1 MNAMQRKLHLCLA
14 VVLLAIGLP
23 ASAQKTY
30 DVINYDFDTT
40 YVDGV
45 FGAEPLSIPM
55 YEADITSSTRSYV
68 GLDTITGWTP
78 AGGDGTA
85 PVATE
90 GLAGGILKYGT
101 GAWIDYTTYTVPS
114 TSPNGTSH
122 ALALAA
128 AIGGN
133 TVQYTSNQELTL
145 MPGEYTMSVW
155 VYNSSGEGKDNIGT
169 ANVTNLIGLVD
180 ADGNFVADADEAD
193 IASSYTTYTLDEWTE
208 DVITFTIA
216 TPTTAY
222 ISLGYTSPASSS
234 FGAPHLF
241 IDQVTITNA
250 SFVTSDIAGNYYLR
264 TLVDGE
270 YKYLTE
276 GADWATRAILADT
289 TAYATPLVLNSYNAQ
304 EGYFTFFFPHNG
316 DYFFNG
322 DGSYWGT
329 SDFWCDNSYNNVYYL
344 AEQDGKYAIMLTSS
358 TDYYGTFIYP
368 DGDATSTYAGS
379 TTGTYVNFGGEY
391 DDAFVW
397 ELVPWDEFIEEE
409 IDPVYDQAIVD
420 QAEPWGLVVETADE
434 VLSFLD
440 KLSTTDIELTSDY
453 SDATAFTANTYELYN
468 DAAQT
473 IGSYVS
479 QTVTLDHG
487 FYKLTAQA
495 LQRIAW
501 NGTGDGGRAPFYLR
515 AYSSDNEVKVL
526 LPSLLDDGGSTY
538 TGGSYYTYDG
548 LNYANNTTFA
558 LYAFDTRKAY
568 INELYF
574 VVEGDATEVTIDFC
588 KYIQGYNG
596 NWMCYKNFTLE
607 RYDLDFD
614 YEITAVVPQDEEEVG
629 CLYVLEYTIANG
641 ENDID
646 AVYPNYDY
654 EDDIV
659 VYDSEG
665 NVVTTGSLLSISGCT
680 FTIQLDEVVDDYG
693 TYTVEIPAYLFGDDD
708 ADKSGFASG
717 HANPTTTFTYTIT
730 ADKAHEGFS
739 INPIDVAPE
748 EGKTYGSLD
757 GFTLSSETGTL
768 SLNGSKVA
776 TLYDG
781 DGNAVATGTLTANED
796 GSISIELD
804 ETIVASGVYTLVIPR
819 EALKVTDST
828 VDLNESVL
836 VYKLQYVYV
845 VDGSCNITFDPE
857 EEVTTTGLSV
867 ITATFNEVDAV
878 IVESNNEYIEGA
890 YFYIYTDAEC
900 TTKKTKADGTDN
912 YAYVTPNVFGD
923 SSEDPGKTYS
933 VLNDVENPSN
943 VLTLTLAEDITTAG
957 TYYIVIDT
965 DDGKHADETTVLLYN
980 WDASTTTNGGWT
992 VSEMQQDYVA
1002 VFVVGIVGDITLTA
1016 TDPEADATVA
1026 TLTDLCFSS
1035 DDATIYANYNFDASQ
1050 IVLTNNTTGNTYSA
1064 SSLSTMR
1071 GGGIVISFD
1080 EAVTET
1086 GEYTLSIPEGA
1097 AGDLDAY
1104 YAGFEVGHVNAA
1116 AEFSYTVTGPY
1127 ADYTITPSVG
1137 TYNALSE
1144 FTLSNSTGTIV
1155 FNWWGYN
1162 PYILDSEGT
1171 KTYIKGD
1178 DYLTQNEDG
1187 SITLTLADEI
1197 VAAGTYTLVIP
1208 SYCIS
1213 VGNDGTEGE
1222 ADSDYETITYDI
1234 TYNYVVDGTLNVTFD
1249 PEDGS
1254 TVQGLDEITVTFND
1268 METVTCEGTMIGVN
1282 ETYYYIYTDETL
1294 ENKVFQS
1301 NGNANYAVATTSST
1315 DDNTLVLTL
1324 AEDITEEGTYY
1335 IVITGSN
1342 TILNG
1347 GDLELTEDIVASF
1360 TIYDPYKLYLDIEV
1374 EASDPTAGDVE
1385 YVESSILFHVVSDIA
1400 VYIVNDANYDAS
1412 GIIVY
1417 DADGNAV
1424 TYGTA
1429 LTMEEGIANYFTVEL
1444 ADVITENGD
1453 YTIVLPEAIVGDED
1467 ADRTSFAY
1475 GHANYEQSFTFSVT
1489 PKYYFKVAGAY
1500 QYLQRAGNWGTE
1512 LTLGSVGTLFTKVD
1526 EDSTFYLTTSDAV
1539 AAGSS
1544 NIYVTGPTSA
1554 YVDASSG
1561 AASWSLEDAG
1571 DGTYYIVNSNGN
1583 YLCGSYYEDTS
1594 YGYAYYYI
1602 GEATSTDDAPAFELI
1617 SRTEY
1622 IESLSARL
1630 DDQAATA
1637 AAAAGLSATTVEEL
1651 EAAVAEYE
1659 ATDVAISYDDFAAIY
1674 TNGATDIYAAAAIS
1688 DPTIEVYNG
1697 CGGAEQTIS
1706 GLAAGL
1712 YKVTLNAMSRAF
1724 LISSYESNAA
1734 LAGFSSDAAFIYA
1747 NDAVDQT
1754 AFYGDYEDYLD
1765 VNSISDFISAAEEGA
1780 YEKTLYVYV
1789 ADGEDLTIGFEAP
1802 YRTNYEASWTI
1813 TGNWTVT
1820 LLADVDTSISS
1831 ISINADG
1838 TFEPT
1843 AVYSVSGQLIRTQ
1856 ATSLEGLPQGI
1867 YIVNGQ
1873 KMLVK

>member
-30 DVINYDFDTT
+30 YVINYDFDTT

-78 AGGDGTA
+78 VDGTGT
-85 PVATE
+85 PVTTE

-133 TVQYTSNQELTL
+133 TVQYTSNQVLTL

-180 ADGNFVADADEAD
+180 ADGNFVTDADEAD
-193 IASSYTTYTLDEWTE
+193 IVSSYTTYELDQWTE

-276 GADWATRAILADT
+276 GADWATRAIVADP
-289 TAYATPLVLNSYNAQ
+289 AYATPFVLTSYDAA
-304 EGYFTFFFPHNG
+304 EGTFLFAFPHNECSLYG
-316 DYFFNG
+316 GY
-322 DGSYWGT
+322 SA
-329 SDFWCDNSYNNVYYL
+329 SDIWCDRLYDNTFYL
-344 AEQDGKYAIMLTSS
+344 AEKDGEYAIMVAGSVT
-358 TDYYGTFIYP
+358 YYGYFLN
-368 DGDATSTYAGS
+368 ATGEASTVYSNSQGS
-379 TTGTYVNFGGEY
+379 RTGTYVANDGAY
-391 DDAFVW
+391 ADAFVW
-397 ELVPWDEFIEEE
+397 ELVEIEDFYEEE

-440 KLSTTDIELTSDY
+440 KLSTTSYTLEY
-453 SDATAFTANTYELYN
+453 SYSSVTEHWG
-468 DAAQT
+468 
-473 IGSYVS
+473 GSYDMS
-479 QTVTLDHG
+479 AINSYDAQTVTLDNG
-487 FYKLTAQA
+487 YYKLSANA
-495 LQRIAW
+495 FQRIGGNAD
-501 NGTGDGGRAPFYLR
+501 DGYNLRAPIYLR
-515 AYSSDNEVKVL
+515 AFWGGDDTDTVRVL
-526 LPSLLDDGGSTY
+526 IPSVYDEPNSYDYYYDYTANGGY
-538 TGGSYYTYDG
+538 IC
-548 LNYANNTTFA
+548 NNVTSA
-558 LYAFDTRKAY
+558 GIAFSNGQFE
-568 INELYF
+568 NELYF
-574 VVEGDATEVTIDFC
+574 YVEEDGTEITIDFY
-588 KYIQGYNG
+588 KYVYGQDGD
-596 NWMCYKNFTLE
+596 NWLCWQDFTLE

-665 NVVTTGSLLSISGCT
+665 NVVTTGSLLSISGST

-739 INPIDVAPE
+739 IDPIDVAPE

-768 SLNGSKVA
+768 SLNGSEVA

-819 EALKVTDST
+819 EALKVTDTT

-857 EEVTTTGLSV
+857 EEVTYPGALSV

-890 YFYIYTDAEC
+890 YFYIYSDAEC
-900 TTKKTKADGTDN
+900 TTKVTKADGTDN

-923 SSEDPGKTYS
+923 SSQDPGKTYS
-933 VLNDVENPSN
+933 KLNDVENPSN
-943 VLTLTLAEDITTAG
+943 VLTLTLAEEITEAG

-992 VSEMQQDYVA
+992 ESEMQQDYVA
-1002 VFVVGIVGDITLTA
+1002 VFVIGIVAYNDITLTSA
-1016 TDPEADATVA
+1016 DPEDEASVAVLSEILIAADESVYLNPSLSDYGI
-1026 TLTDLCFSS
+1026 TLTLGSTTYTPSSVYNARGSIGIEFDEAITDAGQYTLNIPAGVVCDL
-1035 DDATIYANYNFDASQ
+1035 D
-1050 IVLTNNTTGNTYSA
+1050 TYSA
-1064 SSLSTMR
+1064 IL
-1071 GGGIVISFD
+1071 GGSELGEQHFNAEASF
-1080 EAVTET
+1080 T
-1086 GEYTLSIPEGA
+1086 
-1097 AGDLDAY
+1097 
-1104 YAGFEVGHVNAA
+1104 
-1116 AEFSYTVTGPY
+1116 YTVTGPY
-1127 ADYTITPSVG
+1127 EDYTITPSVG

-1213 VGNDGTEGE
+1213 VGNDGTEGQ
-1222 ADSDYETITYDI
+1222 ADSDYETVTYDI

-1315 DDNTLVLTL
+1315 DANTLVLTL

-1489 PKYYFKVAGAY
+1489 PKYYFKVAGEY

-1674 TNGATDIYAAAAIS
+1674 TNGATGIYAAAAIS